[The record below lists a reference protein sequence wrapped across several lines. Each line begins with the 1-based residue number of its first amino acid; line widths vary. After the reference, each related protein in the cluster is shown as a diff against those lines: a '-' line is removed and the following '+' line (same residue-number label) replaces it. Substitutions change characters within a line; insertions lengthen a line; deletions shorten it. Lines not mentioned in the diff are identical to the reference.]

1 MAGQE
6 TLIYIDENDQLDAG
20 ISAKNF
26 AKEDIQNRAYY
37 NTLGAKLV
45 KKYLASENVDVSNV
59 YNIHTS
65 RKILEEFDI
74 SDVMLENIHIDV
86 RVVFNE
92 NFIFIPKSHYD
103 YDILPDIYLV
113 LLMSNDKK
121 YMKVLGFFE
130 PKLINKNNQNEDY
143 YFIEKEKL
151 TSAANL
157 KDFIENF
164 NGNTSQKLSNSE
176 IENSDMMILSLA
188 DNDIDNQSKK
198 QLLKN
203 LVKSAELRDRFIE
216 FENFELLAYKA
227 QNATDVAK
235 PAEFDITFDKAATA
249 TAAALEIYNS
259 STTSENDISAS
270 ETDIMNSFNDLERNI
285 PDLTPD
291 DASAPQQ
298 EAAIDE
304 LSEFSELSDLPDFA
318 DFEDLTVAE
327 AAEKNINPI
336 KNIITIND
344 KNTDLEIISDIVDET
359 TDAINSSDTAEKT
372 PVNIEDFVSL
382 DLNAHDE
389 ETLTETIDLETIE
402 MPITDISDN
411 VEVLPDTSDLNI
423 ALAPK
428 TADIEGEIINFEDMP
443 KKTETK
449 KTEDEIISETVDFD
463 EISQTFEP
471 IEYISTDETVP
482 ETVDFEDIAKTE
494 DDDDFSVGF
503 DEEPVLNLENF
514 ENLSLDDISVEN
526 TQKSEFDLNTKEL
539 DTIENETGEEL
550 QKEPEMFIEE
560 PLNEEL
566 SLDTDLTLNEETL
579 TETADNKPNKNLSI
593 EDELG
598 INETLTKQHE
608 DVILDSIENLMLED
622 EKAHSTE
629 EITNNTVV
637 DDDKELD
644 MMLDLENITSDTAET
659 SIEPE
664 PETLF
669 EDEKTTADADEI
681 TDLNL
686 ESEEIQKSTESDEIE
701 IEDFKELGIG
711 VEELPTNNE
720 NTEVET
726 NDLISQI
733 DDLLGNSEKTNE
745 IEENKYSDDDD
756 KLEMLFSTGEVHDSG
771 NVISSLDE
779 KEDED
784 FNESPEI
791 TQESISGQQ
800 EKGKKAII
808 VAGALV
814 ALLAV
819 AGGAGMFLKNK
830 NAESDMISQN
840 PIENDTINLPQA
852 GTDPTT
858 PADNTDLM
866 TGTTGPASPSPKPAN
881 TTSPAPKTNK
891 DVANK
896 PTNAQTSKPAQT
908 GTPLPYV
915 SVKSIVW
922 EVPDYLSY
930 SDKVKKY
937 LQSAGKS
944 IRLSLSSDLLL
955 ATEYAYSNQVKVEL
969 KLKNDGTV
977 ESAQITK
984 SSGSNQINDIV
995 LRTVKS
1001 TLKVVKPAPGE
1012 IPTANFKLGLI
1023 INL

>member
-20 ISAKNF
+20 ISAKNY
-26 AKEDIQNRAYY
+26 AKEDTQNRAYY

-45 KKYLASENVDVSNV
+45 KKYLASENVDVSNIF
-59 YNIHTS
+59 NIHTS
-65 RKILEEFDI
+65 RKILEELDI

-92 NFIFIPKSHYD
+92 NFIFIPKSHFD
-103 YDILPDIYLV
+103 YEILPDIYLV
-113 LLMSNDKK
+113 LMMSNDKK
-121 YMKVLGFFE
+121 YMKFLGFFE

-151 TSAANL
+151 TSAINL

-164 NGNTSQKLSNSE
+164 NGNTAQKLSQSA
-176 IENSDMMILSLA
+176 IEQSDMMILSLA

-227 QNATDVAK
+227 QHSPEVMK
-235 PAEFDITFDKAATA
+235 SAEFDITFDKAATA
-249 TAAALEIYNS
+249 TAKALEKYNA
-259 STTSENDISAS
+259 STTSTTEISSS

-285 PDLTPD
+285 PDLTPED
-291 DASAPQQ
+291 TTLS
-298 EAAIDE
+298 ESKLFTDE
-304 LSEFSELSDLPDFA
+304 LSTLSDLPDFP

-327 AAEKNINPI
+327 AAETSINP
-336 KNIITIND
+336 NNEPNPETD
-344 KNTDLEIISDIVDET
+344 KITDLEIIKDIADET
-359 TDAINSSDTAEKT
+359 VEELKTTDTADET
-372 PVNIEDFVSL
+372 PVSFDDFVPL
-382 DLNAHDE
+382 DLNTQEDNATSEILDLDAVE
-389 ETLTETIDLETIE
+389 IPLTDTLDT
-402 MPITDISDN
+402 
-411 VEVLPDTSDLNI
+411 VEILSDTSDLDETLTSEATNI
-423 ALAPK
+423 S
-428 TADIEGEIINFEDMP
+428 GEIINFEDMP
-443 KKTETK
+443 QKIEIKKEEDTK
-449 KTEDEIISETVDFD
+449 TTETVDFED
-463 EISQTFEP
+463 ISTSYEP
-471 IEYISTDETVP
+471 AEQISTDETTS
-482 ETVDFEDIAKTE
+482 ETFDFEDIAKTE
-494 DDDDFSVGF
+494 EDNLSVGF
-503 DEEPVLNLENF
+503 DEEPALNLENF
-514 ENLSLDDISVEN
+514 ENLSLDETSVE
-526 TQKSEFDLNTKEL
+526 TSKEISETDLNT
-539 DTIENETGEEL
+539 EEL
-550 QKEPEMFIEE
+550 NTDEIETSKEFQNEPEMFINET
-560 PLNEEL
+560 LNEDL
-566 SLDTDLTLNEETL
+566 SFDTDLTLDEEPLNQTR
-579 TETADNKPNKNLSI
+579 ETKQEKQLSI
-593 EDELG
+593 EEELG
-598 INETLTKQHE
+598 IDETTTAENEN
-608 DVILDSIENLMLED
+608 VILDSIENLMLED
-622 EKAHSTE
+622 EKAHSPKE
-629 EITNNTVV
+629 SDIAAV
-637 DDDKELD
+637 DEDKELD
-644 MMLDLENITSDTAET
+644 LMLDMENLT
-659 SIEPE
+659 PE
-664 PETLF
+664 NAAPSLDDKPETLV

-681 TDLNL
+681 AELNL
-686 ESEEIQKSTESDEIE
+686 EADEVQKSTTSDEIE
-701 IEDFKELGIG
+701 INDFKELGIG
-711 VEELPTNNE
+711 VEELPSNNE
-720 NTEVET
+720 STEVET

-733 DDLLGNSEKTNE
+733 DDLLGSSEITNE
-745 IEENKYSDDDD
+745 TEENRNSDDD
-756 KLEMLFSTGEVHDSG
+756 KLEILFSSGEVHNSE
-771 NVISSLDE
+771 NVISSMDE
-779 KEDED
+779 KYEED
-784 FNESPEI
+784 FSESPEI
-791 TQESISGQQ
+791 SQNSISGQS

-830 NAESDMISQN
+830 NTASDMISQN
-840 PIENDTINLPQA
+840 PIENDTVNLPQA
-852 GTDPTT
+852 GADPTA

-866 TGTTGPASPSPKPAN
+866 TNASSGAAEKQKPAN
-881 TTSPAPKTNK
+881 PTPPAPAAKTNK
-891 DVANK
+891 NVSNK
-896 PTNAQTSKPAQT
+896 PADAQTSKPKPT

-955 ATEYAYSNQVKVEL
+955 ADEYAYSNQVKVEL

>member
-6 TLIYIDENDQLDAG
+6 TLIYIDENDQIDAG

-26 AKEDIQNRAYY
+26 AKEDTQNRAYY

-65 RKILEEFDI
+65 RKILEELDI

-121 YMKVLGFFE
+121 YMKFSGFFE

-164 NGNTSQKLSNSE
+164 NGNTAQKLSKSE
-176 IENSDMMILSLA
+176 IEKSDMMILSFA
-188 DNDIDNQSKK
+188 DNDIDNQSKT

-227 QNATDVAK
+227 QNSTEVAK
-235 PAEFDITFDKAATA
+235 PAAFDISFDKAATA
-249 TAAALEIYNS
+249 TAAALEEYNFS
-259 STTSENDISAS
+259 APSDNEISTS

-285 PDLTPD
+285 PDLTPED
-291 DASAPQQ
+291 TSASQQ
-298 EAAIDE
+298 EAVIDE
-304 LSEFSELSDLPDFA
+304 LSGLSDLPDFA
-318 DFEDLTVAE
+318 DLENLTVAE
-327 AAEKNINPI
+327 AADTNINSA
-336 KNIITIND
+336 KELDVKTISSS
-344 KNTDLEIISDIVDET
+344 DLEIISDITDET
-359 TDAINSSDTAEKT
+359 QEEINQNNTEEEL
-372 PVNIEDFVSL
+372 PVNFDDFAPL
-382 DLNAHDE
+382 DLNVQDE
-389 ETLTETIDLETIE
+389 DTSVEMLDLESVE
-402 MPITDISDN
+402 MPLSDIS
-411 VEVLPDTSDLNI
+411 EVSDINE
-423 ALAPK
+423 AVTTK
-428 TADIEGEIINFEDMP
+428 TNDIDGEVINFDDMP
-443 KKTETK
+443 QKAETK
-449 KTEDEIISETVDFD
+449 TTDNET
-463 EISQTFEP
+463 TA
-471 IEYISTDETVP
+471 ETM
-482 ETVDFEDIAKTE
+482 DFEDISIDQKPAEQNSTEVTMPETFDFDDIAKTDE
-494 DDDDFSVGF
+494 NETLSVDM
-503 DEEPVLNLENF
+503 DEEPALNLENF
-514 ENLSLDDISVEN
+514 ENLNLDEQIEENLEETETELNTDDIS
-526 TQKSEFDLNTKEL
+526 KD
-539 DTIENETGEEL
+539 ETAETEEL
-550 QKEPEMFIEE
+550 QNEPEMLIDET
-560 PLNEEL
+560 LNEEL
-566 SLDTDLTLNEETL
+566 LLDTDLTMDESLEENI
-579 TETADNKPNKNLSI
+579 DNDKNKQLSI
-593 EDELG
+593 EEELG
-598 INETLTKQHE
+598 INDIEPSQNE

-622 EKAHSTE
+622 EKAHSGDELQENTAVE
-629 EITNNTVV
+629 E
-637 DDDKELD
+637 DQELD
-644 MMLDLENITSDTAET
+644 LMLDMENLSADVEELSLEEDSET
-659 SIEPE
+659 DIEND
-664 PETLF
+664 
-669 EDEKTTADADEI
+669 EDEKTTDDADEI
-681 TDLNL
+681 AELNL
-686 ESEEIQKSTESDEIE
+686 DAEEVQKSTESDEID
-701 IEDFKELGIG
+701 INDFKELGIG
-711 VEELPTNNE
+711 VEELPSGDKTE
-720 NTEVET
+720 EVET

-733 DDLLGNSEKTNE
+733 DDLLGSSENTEKSEDTK
-745 IEENKYSDDDD
+745 EENENADDDD
-756 KLEMLFSTGEVHDSG
+756 KLEMLFSTDEVHDSG
-771 NVISSLDE
+771 NVMSSLDE
-779 KEDED
+779 KEEDE
-784 FNESPEI
+784 FTESPEI
-791 TQESISGQQ
+791 NQETVSGQQ

-814 ALLAV
+814 AVLAL
-819 AGGAGMFLKNK
+819 AGGAGMLLKSK
-830 NAESDMISQN
+830 NASDMISQN
-840 PIENDTINLPQA
+840 PIENDTVNLPQA
-852 GTDPTT
+852 GSDPAA
-858 PADNTDLM
+858 PSDNTDLM
-866 TGTTGPASPSPKPAN
+866 TNPSSGAAEKQKPAN
-881 TTSPAPKTNK
+881 PTAPAPAAKTNK
-891 DVANK
+891 EVSNK
-896 PTNAQTSKPAQT
+896 PADAQTSKPKPA

-955 ATEYAYSNQVKVEL
+955 ADEYAYSNQVKVEL

>member
-20 ISAKNF
+20 ISAKNY
-26 AKEDIQNRAYY
+26 AKEDTQNRAYY

-121 YMKVLGFFE
+121 YMKFLGFFE

-164 NGNTSQKLSNSE
+164 NGNTAQKLSKTE
-176 IENSDMMILSLA
+176 IEQSDMLILSLA

-227 QNATDVAK
+227 QNSTDVAK
-235 PAEFDITFDKAATA
+235 PAAFDISFDKAATA
-249 TAAALEIYNS
+249 TAAALEEYNFS
-259 STTSENDISAS
+259 APLDNEISTS

-285 PDLTPD
+285 PDLTPED
-291 DASAPQQ
+291 TSAPQQ
-298 EAAIDE
+298 ETAIDE
-304 LSEFSELSDLPDFA
+304 ISELSDLPDFA
-318 DFEDLTVAE
+318 DFENLTVAE
-327 AAEKNINPI
+327 AADT
-336 KNIITIND
+336 NIISAKELDVETENSVEP
-344 KNTDLEIISDIVDET
+344 EIISDITDET
-359 TDAINSSDTAEKT
+359 TEEINQNNTEEDI
-372 PVNIEDFVSL
+372 PVNFDDFAP
-382 DLNAHDE
+382 LNLNVQTDDTSVE
-389 ETLTETIDLETIE
+389 MLDLETVELPLSDITKNIDE
-402 MPITDISDN
+402 VSEVSDINEAVTTKTNDIDGEVINFDDMPQKAETKTTDNETTAETMDFEDISIDN
-411 VEVLPDTSDLNI
+411 RPAEQNSTEVT
-423 ALAPK
+423 
-428 TADIEGEIINFEDMP
+428 MP
-443 KKTETK
+443 ETF
-449 KTEDEIISETVDFD
+449 DFD
-463 EISQTFEP
+463 EIVK
-471 IEYISTDETVP
+471 TDEN
-482 ETVDFEDIAKTE
+482 ETLSVDM
-494 DDDDFSVGF
+494 
-503 DEEPVLNLENF
+503 DEEPALNLENF
-514 ENLSLDDISVEN
+514 ENLNLDEQIEENLEDTETELNTDDIS
-526 TQKSEFDLNTKEL
+526 KD
-539 DTIENETGEEL
+539 ETAETEEL
-550 QKEPEMFIEE
+550 QDEPEMLSDET
-560 PLNEEL
+560 LNEEL
-566 SLDTDLTLNEETL
+566 SLDTDLTMDE
-579 TETADNKPNKNLSI
+579 DKNNQLSI
-593 EDELG
+593 EEELG
-598 INETLTKQHE
+598 INDIEPSQNE
-608 DVILDSIENLMLED
+608 DIILDSIENLMLED
-622 EKAHSTE
+622 EKAHSGDELQENTAVE
-629 EITNNTVV
+629 E
-637 DDDKELD
+637 DRELD
-644 MMLDLENITSDTAET
+644 LMLDMENLSADVEELSLEEDSET
-659 SIEPE
+659 DIE
-664 PETLF
+664 TT
-669 EDEKTTADADEI
+669 EDEKTTDDADEI
-681 TDLNL
+681 AELNL
-686 ESEEIQKSTESDEIE
+686 DAEEVQESTESDEID
-701 IEDFKELGIG
+701 INDFKELGIG
-711 VEELPTNNE
+711 VEELPSGNE
-720 NTEVET
+720 TEEVET

-733 DDLLGNSEKTNE
+733 DDLLGSTENTEKSVE
-745 IEENKYSDDDD
+745 IQEENENADDDD

-771 NVISSLDE
+771 NVMSSLDE
-779 KEDED
+779 KEEDE
-784 FNESPEI
+784 FTESPEI
-791 TQESISGQQ
+791 NEETVSGQQ

-814 ALLAV
+814 AVLAV
-819 AGGAGMFLKNK
+819 AGGAGMFLKSK
-830 NAESDMISQN
+830 NASDMISQN
-840 PIENDTINLPQA
+840 PIENDTVNLPQA
-852 GTDPTT
+852 GADPTA

-866 TGTTGPASPSPKPAN
+866 TNASSGAAEKQKPAN
-881 TTSPAPKTNK
+881 PTPPAPAAKTNK
-891 DVANK
+891 DVTNK
-896 PTNAQTSKPAQT
+896 PADAQTSKPKPT

-955 ATEYAYSNQVKVEL
+955 ADEYAYSNQVKVEL